1 MTVPD
6 DLAAL
11 DAASAAGRRPPGRF
25 PAPPPPGVRPGRAG
39 LKGAW
44 AALEPLDPR
53 VHAEALFAAAHAAG
67 DRGAAVFAMLP
78 YGPWPDVAAMIPWLR
93 GCAGSADPLFFV
105 LRDRASGAAMGMAA
119 FMEMRPADGV
129 VEIGNIWIGPAFQ
142 RSRAA
147 TDALAAMMRHVLD
160 DCGCR
165 RLEWKTNALNT
176 ASRRA
181 ALRLGFRYEG
191 TFLNHKVID
200 GVSRDTA
207 WYSILDSEWP
217 GVRAALDRWL
227 DPANFDAAERQ
238 RESLAAVTR
247 ALW

>member
-1 MTVPD
+1 
-6 DLAAL
+6 
-11 DAASAAGRRPPGRF
+11 
-25 PAPPPPGVRPGRAG
+25 
-39 LKGAW
+39 
-44 AALEPLDPR
+44 
-53 VHAEALFAAAHAAG
+53 
-67 DRGAAVFAMLP
+67 
-78 YGPWPDVAAMIPWLR
+78 MIPWLR